1 MTKMEIYVKELWIKD
16 TKMDVYT
23 LGKHQ
28 MENIGMEKATQ
39 FVPMEISILVILKT
53 IFYLEKVSTF
63 ITKDPITKE
72 IFKKEENM
80 VWESNLRPMVIFTKE
95 ALQMD

>member
-1 MTKMEIYVKELWIKD
+1 
-16 TKMDVYT
+16 
-23 LGKHQ
+23 
-28 MENIGMEKATQ
+28 
-39 FVPMEISILVILKT
+39 MEISILVILKT

-63 ITKDPITKE
+63 TTKDPITKE

-95 ALQMD
+95 AL